1 MKENVFI
8 GKLIPAGT
16 GMKNYRN
23 TYLDTDA
30 NMVGTIDFP
39 EEVIEEDF
47 VQDEAVSDAT
57 DTMDEE

>member
-1 MKENVFI
+1 
-8 GKLIPAGT
+8 
-16 GMKNYRN
+16 MKNYRN